1 MEVQGAM
8 LNVLLE
14 KLKEFNGIR
23 RDNYNRIQAALEKDP
38 RYSKFM
44 KLMKPSQTL
53 HGSAS
58 P

>member
-1 MEVQGAM
+1 MQGAM
-8 LNVLLE
+8 LNVQLE